1 MLGTL
6 CGMGIPMGL
15 QYSIT
20 AIGSVVLQTAVNS
33 LGSMAVA
40 AVSTGSKVSM
50 FFCCPFDAL
59 GGTMA
64 TYAGQNVGAKK
75 LDRVKEGL
83 KAAILIGIIYSVI
96 AFVILFFGGKYI
108 ALLFMD
114 ANQTEII
121 GRVAMFL
128 IGNSMFYIPLTFVN
142 VVRFTIQGMD
152 SPHSRSSRVS
162 ARWRRDLSWASASF
176 RYSASFRHALQ
187 AVSVDLRGCFPDPG
201 VLPLYEKIK
210 SSFRGSCIIVRERT
224 ILEDAAAENVRGLKT
239 TLGGTKKWQ
248 ETAMIWTT
256 T

>member
-1 MLGTL
+1 MCIRDSFNSLGDSKTPVYFLLLSSLLNIGLDFFTILGLGMGVGGPALATVISQGISAVLCLIYMIRHYPILHMKDEEWKPDGRMLGTL

-83 KAAILIGIIYSVI
+83 KAASLIGIVYSLI

-114 ANQTEII
+114 ADQTEII

-128 IGNSMFYIPLTFVN
+128 I
-142 VVRFTIQGMD
+142 
-152 SPHSRSSRVS
+152 
-162 ARWRRDLSWASASF
+162 LSLI
-176 RYSASFRHALQ
+176 H
-187 AVSVDLRGCFPDPG
+187 
-201 VLPLYEKIK
+201 I
-210 SSFRGSCIIVRERT
+210 
-224 ILEDAAAENVRGLKT
+224 
-239 TLGGTKKWQ
+239 
-248 ETAMIWTT
+248 
-256 T
+256 